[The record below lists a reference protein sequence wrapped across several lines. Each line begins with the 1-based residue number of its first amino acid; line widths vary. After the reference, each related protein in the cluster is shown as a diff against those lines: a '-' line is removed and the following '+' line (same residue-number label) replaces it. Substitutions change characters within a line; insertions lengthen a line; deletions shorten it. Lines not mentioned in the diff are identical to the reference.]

1 MISREAEEYIRR
13 EILRKA
19 NVVGYSRRLKKK
31 IKGGIVTD
39 IDCIVIYVSKK
50 LPLNLL
56 RAEDVIPAEIMG
68 IKTDVIEIGEIK
80 FLQADKT
87 RKFRPL
93 KMGISVG
100 NYSITA
106 GTIGWMFERNGEVF
120 LGSNAHVLVDDPTK
134 EPSEVKERRI
144 VQPGRYDGGT
154 LNDVIGELAWYKRII
169 TSESSSTCS
178 TARIICSVYNFMAKL
193 FRRKTRLIPIVVETN
208 RIDFAVARVNVDYE
222 LRFPDFDNS
231 GYSFIGLGFAGSD
244 TVSCVCKA
252 KYILEEGYKPLN
264 VDVSEVAE
272 GVVVEKS
279 GRTSCHTKAKVVD
292 ESATVKVGYGSYD
305 YAVFEDII
313 LTEKL
318 LEPGDSG
325 SSVWVKGG

>member
-19 NVVGYSRRLKKK
+19 NVIGYSRRLRKK
-31 IKGGIVTD
+31 ITGGVKTD

-100 NYSITA
+100 CYTITA
-106 GTIGWMFERNGEVF
+106 GTIGWMFERNGEVY

-154 LNDVIGELAWYKRII
+154 LNDVIGELAWYRRII
-169 TSESSSTCS
+169 TSNALSTCS
-178 TARIICSVYNFMAKL
+178 LTRAICSTYNFLARL
-193 FRRKTRLIPIVVETN
+193 FRRRTRLMPIVVETN

-244 TVSCVCKA
+244 SVSCVCRA
-252 KYILEEGYKPLN
+252 KYILAEGYRPL
-264 VDVSEVAE
+264 DVASTDVIE
-272 GVVVEKS
+272 GEIVEKS
-279 GRTSCHTKAKVVD
+279 GRTSCHTKAKVID
-292 ESATVKVGYGSYD
+292 DSATVKVGYGSYE

-325 SSVWVKGG
+325 SSVWVKR